1 MAEFKDLDFEQQQEL
16 IAKNDR
22 DMSLL
27 FREVF
32 TTDSGRK
39 VLEQLLIDLKYFDNC
54 TTSDEIALNNYAKFM
69 IKNRLRIN
77 NRERITGAILDSQE
91 SI

>member
-1 MAEFKDLDFEQQQEL
+1 MAEFKDLDFEEQQKL
-16 IAKNDR
+16 IKKNDR

-32 TTDSGRK
+32 STEAGRK
-39 VLEQLLIDLKYFDNC
+39 VLEQLLIDLRFFDNC
-54 TTSDEIALNNYAKFM
+54 STPDEIALNNYAKFM
-69 IKNRLRIN
+69 IKNRLKID
-77 NRERITGAILDSQE
+77 NRERITGAILDSKE

>member
-1 MAEFKDLDFEQQQEL
+1 MAEFKDLDFEEQQEL
-16 IAKNDR
+16 IKKNDR

-32 TTDSGRK
+32 STEAGRK
-39 VLEQLLIDLKYFDNC
+39 VLEQLLIDLRFFDNC
-54 TTSDEIALNNYAKFM
+54 STPDEIALNNYAKFM
-69 IKNRLRIN
+69 IKNRLKID
-77 NRERITGAILDSQE
+77 NRERITGAILDSKE